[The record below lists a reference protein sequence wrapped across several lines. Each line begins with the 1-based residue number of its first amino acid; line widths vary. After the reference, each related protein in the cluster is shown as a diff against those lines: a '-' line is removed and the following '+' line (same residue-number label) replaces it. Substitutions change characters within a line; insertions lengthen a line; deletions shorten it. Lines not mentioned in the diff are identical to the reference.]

1 MIDVDRAIATA
12 VKTGKVEFGAK
23 SAIKNAKLG
32 RAKLIILASNC
43 PKNIRADIEYYSK
56 LSKVPIYIY
65 KGTGIDLAAVCGKPF
80 IVSALSIREP
90 GDSEIL
96 KVVRSSESSG
106 EGEEEAGEEVE

>member
-1 MIDVDRAIATA
+1 MIDIDKAIATA

-43 PKNIRADIEYYSK
+43 PKNVRADIEYYSK

-80 IVSALSIREP
+80 VVSALSIREP

-96 KVVRSSESSG
+96 KIIKSSEVG
-106 EGEEEAGEEVE
+106 EGEAGEEVE